1 MAGLLCLWNPRFSK
15 PSTLPSQSPAT
26 PPFAILFVY
35 IEPQYYYIH
44 LVHRLSL
51 LGGLFTLVL
60 YYVSSLFHRTLI
72 YPKKYLSHTNKSL
85 RQFNLKLVPNPVST
99 PLRHLPI
106 LRWIFRPKHALG
118 EGGVKVVLNQ
128 RGGIEGEFIEGWEMF
143 REDFWEDEERL
154 RREEQEQIKREGRRP
169 SVPLPESRPGSG
181 RPKTASGTIGTKKKK
196 KSSVSGSV
204 SSVKTSSTGSGSL
217 KEKGTKKKKKR
228 TAEQAV
234 AAL

>member
-1 MAGLLCLWNPRFSK
+1 
-15 PSTLPSQSPAT
+15 
-26 PPFAILFVY
+26 
-35 IEPQYYYIH
+35 
-44 LVHRLSL
+44 
-51 LGGLFTLVL
+51 
-60 YYVSSLFHRTLI
+60 
-72 YPKKYLSHTNKSL
+72 
-85 RQFNLKLVPNPVST
+85 
-99 PLRHLPI
+99 
-106 LRWIFRPKHALG
+106 
-118 EGGVKVVLNQ
+118 
-128 RGGIEGEFIEGWEMF
+128 MF